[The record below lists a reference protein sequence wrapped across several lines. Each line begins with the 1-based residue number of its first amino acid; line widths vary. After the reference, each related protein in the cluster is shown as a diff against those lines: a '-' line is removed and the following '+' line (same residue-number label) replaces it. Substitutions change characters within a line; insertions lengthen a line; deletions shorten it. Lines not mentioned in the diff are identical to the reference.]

1 MEAGHQT
8 EKRILSEARKI
19 FQEKG
24 YSGTRMQEIADQ
36 SGVNK
41 ALVHYYFRNKE
52 SLFQTVFEEVLAEFL
67 PVISAFETAEVPWEE
82 KVEQFISDIRAFA
95 QSGSLL
101 FLVREIKRSPE
112 LIKRRSNRPPKNLVV
127 QSFQKWMDEGLI
139 RKADP
144 NLLYIFIISLSTF
157 PSVNEKG
164 FRTTLRLSG
173 KEYANLMQHYHHA
186 AAQFFVRALQVNTN
200 G

>member
-1 MEAGHQT
+1 MESVQHT
-8 EKRILSEARKI
+8 EERILSEARKI

-24 YSGTRMQEIADQ
+24 YNGTRMQEIADQ

-52 SLFQTVFEEVLAEFL
+52 SLFQTVFEQTLAEFL
-67 PVISAFETAEVPWEE
+67 PIISAFETEEVSWEE
-82 KVEQFISDIRAFA
+82 KVQQFIRDIRNFA
-95 QSGSLL
+95 QSGSML
-101 FLVREIKRSPE
+101 FLLREIKRSPD
-112 LIKRRSNRPPKNLVV
+112 LIRKRSNRPPKNLVV

-139 RKADP
+139 RQTDP

-173 KEYANLMQHYHHA
+173 KEYANLMQDYYHA
-186 AAQFFVRALQVNTN
+186 AAQFFIHAVQVNKN